1 MPKPSTQQLGQLAEQ
16 HACLYLQAQGLS
28 LISQNFY
35 SKYGDIDLEMLDKQQ
50 TLVFVEVRYRSSN
63 RFGGA
68 VASVTLSKQRKIIA
82 AARYFLYCYPQYA
95 SFDIR
100 FDVVAID
107 KQRINNITWLPAA
120 FLVDD

>member
-1 MPKPSTQQLGQLAEQ
+1 MPKPSTQQLGQHAEQ
-16 HACLYLQAQGLS
+16 RAYNYLQAQGLS
-28 LISQNFY
+28 LITQNFY
-35 SKYGDIDLEMLDKQQ
+35 SKYGEIDLVMVDKQQ
-50 TLVFVEVRYRSSN
+50 TLVFVEVRYRSSQT
-63 RFGGA
+63 FGGA
-68 VASVTLSKQRKIIA
+68 LASVTVNKQRKIIA

-120 FLVDD
+120 FLVDE

>member
-1 MPKPSTQQLGQLAEQ
+1 MPKPSTQQLGQHAEQ
-16 HACLYLQAQGLS
+16 HACNYLQAQGLS
-28 LISQNFY
+28 LITQNFY
-35 SKYGDIDLEMLDKQQ
+35 SKYGEIDLVMLDKQQ

-82 AARYFLYCYPQYA
+82 TARYFLYCYPQYA
-95 SFDIR
+95 RFNIR
-100 FDVVAID
+100 FDVLAID
-107 KQRINNITWLPAA
+107 KQGNNTITWLPAA